1 MKVFLT
7 KINES
12 WIVDRARKEFYDNNK
27 DIVTNSVKKAD
38 IVWIIAPWMWD
49 KVDFKKLKNKKIICS
64 IYHIDIDSYGKE
76 EVNRFSEYDKYVDE
90 YHTISIKSKEQIE
103 SFTKKPV
110 NQIPF
115 WVNTQ
120 KFFNIEDK
128 NFLKK
133 KYKFDEKSFLLGS
146 FQRDSEGSDLTK
158 PKLIKG
164 PDIFLEIVK
173 KLNKENKNLEVIL
186 TGKRRNYLINNF
198 RELGIKFK
206 YYEMVNVKTLNHLYN
221 ILDLYVVSSRVEG
234 GPQAIVEC
242 ATTLTPIISSNVGVA
257 QQILSPESIFDTD
270 NIDSFF
276 SAKSNLDYAKKMVNQ
291 YETPQG
297 FEPFVKMLYGLH
309 ES

>member
-12 WIVDRARKEFYDNNK
+12 WIVDRVREEFYKNNK
-27 DIVTNSVKKAD
+27 EIVTNSIKKAD

-49 KVDFKKLKNKKIICS
+49 KLDFKKIKNKKIICS
-64 IYHIDIDSYGKE
+64 IYHLDTKKLGKE
-76 EVNRFSEYDKYVDE
+76 EVNRFNEYDQFVDE

-103 SFTKKPV
+103 RLTDKPV

-115 WVNTQ
+115 WVNTN
-120 KFFNIEDK
+120 KFFYIEDK
-128 NFLKK
+128 TSLKK
-133 KYKFDEKSFLLGS
+133 KYNFTTESFLVGS

-164 PDIFLEIVK
+164 PDIFLEIVSR
-173 KLNKENKNLEVIL
+173 LNKEKKNLEVVL
-186 TGKRRNYLINNF
+186 TGKRRDYLINNLKN
-198 RELGIKFK
+198 LGIKYRYF
-206 YYEMVNVKTLNHLYN
+206 EMLKLKNLNELYN
-221 ILDLYVVSSRVEG
+221 LLDLYIVSSRVEG

-242 ATTLTPIISSNVGVA
+242 ATSNTPIISSNVGVA
-257 QQILSPESIFDTD
+257 QQILSKESIFEVE
-270 NIDSFF
+270 NVSSFF
-276 SAKSNLDYAKKMVNQ
+276 TAKPNLDYAKKMVYQ

-297 FEPFVKMLYGLH
+297 FDPFLKMLTDIY